1 MSSSHQREMAEV
13 AALLCRLSWAP
24 EFGTAR
30 EAKDSTEDTVWAG
43 DMRPEVPSLIHS
55 VNID

>member
-1 MSSSHQREMAEV
+1 MAEV